1 MRMIEPYKNNV
12 SGHIRNR
19 SPCPIND
26 REMWASSQMQTS
38 LERLN
43 TEACPRLKQQKHAGR
58 TAPPA
63 SMECDGK
70 ALEELDQKDLVEFV
84 DL

>member
-1 MRMIEPYKNNV
+1 
-12 SGHIRNR
+12 
-19 SPCPIND
+19 
-26 REMWASSQMQTS
+26 MQTS

>member
-1 MRMIEPYKNNV
+1 MSV
-12 SGHIRNR
+12 ATSGTDLPVQ
-19 SPCPIND
+19 STTAKCG
-26 REMWASSQMQTS
+26 ASSQMQTS

>member
-1 MRMIEPYKNNV
+1 
-12 SGHIRNR
+12 
-19 SPCPIND
+19 
-26 REMWASSQMQTS
+26 MWASSQMQTS